1 MKRLVALFALAPGA
15 ALARPGDHRFANL
28 SHLVS
33 EPDHLAMIAPGTAVV
48 ACAAY
53 KLRSRP

>member
-1 MKRLVALFALAPGA
+1 MKRLAALCALAPGA
-15 ALARPGDHRFANL
+15 ALAHPGDHRFANL

-33 EPDHLAMIAPGTAVV
+33 EPDHLAMIALGAALV
-48 ACAAY
+48 AYAAY